1 MTKQVQNLMEK
12 LGISEEDAL
21 QLIEDDKRID
31 KGEKLFELT
40 EEQKKNAKKATNVGE
55 KTKKSTKKA
64 PIRKK
69 NDTKALIITELS
81 DFLTQNA
88 EIVAENVEIVNAER
102 QISFKIG
109 ENSYSLTLT
118 QHRK

>member
-1 MTKQVQNLMEK
+1 MEK

-31 KGEKLFELT
+31 KGEKLFELSD
-40 EEQKKNAKKATNVGE
+40 EQKKNAKKATNVGE
-55 KTKKSTKKA
+55 KTKKSVKKA
-64 PIRKK
+64 PNRKK
-69 NDTKALIITELS
+69 NDTKALIIAELS